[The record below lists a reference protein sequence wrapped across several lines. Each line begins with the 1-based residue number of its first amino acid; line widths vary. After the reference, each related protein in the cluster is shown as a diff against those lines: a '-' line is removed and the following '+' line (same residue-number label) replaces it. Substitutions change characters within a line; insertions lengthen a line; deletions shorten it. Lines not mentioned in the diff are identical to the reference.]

1 MTKGWVND
9 ERIWLFGVFS
19 RDMNILELMFW
30 FCPITD
36 DIGNIIDAAKT
47 AAAAANRSTSDT
59 MDQLNDIKAEVT
71 KISITPTLSN
81 MDSVLNNVEMTGK
94 RCTCCFKSVSSSSTS
109 LTYALFSHSVWQS
122 EIWAAPSRPCWIK

>member
-1 MTKGWVND
+1 MTKGFVND
-9 ERIWLFGVFS
+9 ERIWLLGVFS

-30 FCPITD
+30 FGPITD

-94 RCTCCFKSVSSSSTS
+94 RCTCCF
-109 LTYALFSHSVWQS
+109 
-122 EIWAAPSRPCWIK
+122 